1 MGDRAVYWQL
11 PVDAHVGFFVG
22 VDFLDF
28 KNSAARV
35 GLIDAGMME
44 LGDACRPNIPPGACV
59 MLPTKQT
66 YHGSERQK
74 MWKSWHSPSLRLFSS
89 AVI

>member
-28 KNSAARV
+28 KNSGCQSGVDRCWHDGAWRCVQAERSTWRV
-35 GLIDAGMME
+35 RNASNEADI
-44 LGDACRPNIPPGACV
+44 
-59 MLPTKQT
+59 
-66 YHGSERQK
+66 
-74 MWKSWHSPSLRLFSS
+74 SW
-89 AVI
+89 